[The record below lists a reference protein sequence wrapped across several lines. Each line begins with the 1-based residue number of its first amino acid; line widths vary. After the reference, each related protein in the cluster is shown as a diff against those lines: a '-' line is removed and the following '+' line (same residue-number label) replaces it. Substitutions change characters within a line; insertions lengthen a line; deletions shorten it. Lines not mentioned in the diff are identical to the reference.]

1 MINVAAV
8 ILENE
13 KLKTDNENLTR
24 KIEDLSLNLSSAR
37 TTIEAYS
44 SCADRLK
51 ATVDNLDDELCS
63 YRAFAR
69 CIACKI
75 TPTYSQILYAL
86 TGSPVNA
93 STAIGKWVTNNTER
107 GMFIVQVGGN
117 DEDDDDIKLVS
128 VEFEDSQ
135 FYSISSIS
143 KNELVWIIQ

>member
-24 KIEDLSLNLSSAR
+24 KIEDLSLNLLSAR

-44 SCADRLK
+44 ACADSLK
-51 ATVDNLDDELCS
+51 SQVENLNIELWR
-63 YRAFAR
+63 YNAFAS
-69 CIACKI
+69 CIAYKI
-75 TPTYSQILYAL
+75 TPTYSQILDAL
-86 TGSPVNA
+86 MGSPVNA
-93 STAIGKWVTNNTER
+93 STAIGKWVTNGTER
-107 GMFIVQVGGN
+107 GMFIVQVGGD
-117 DEDDDDIKLVS
+117 DEYDDDIKLVS
-128 VEFEDSQ
+128 VEFEGSQ